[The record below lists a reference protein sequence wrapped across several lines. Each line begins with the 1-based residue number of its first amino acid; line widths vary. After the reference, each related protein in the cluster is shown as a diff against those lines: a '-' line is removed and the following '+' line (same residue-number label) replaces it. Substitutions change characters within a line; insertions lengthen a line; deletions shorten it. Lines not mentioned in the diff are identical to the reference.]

1 MKILVADDSKYYSM
15 LLENSLRQWGYDPVM
30 AKNGAEAWEILQGED
45 GPRLA
50 LLDWIMPVMDGLQ
63 VCQKIRSWEKDSYI
77 YVILLTSQSSKENVI
92 AGLESGADDYIIK
105 PFNEEELKYRLKIG
119 ERILTLENRIMQM
132 ASIDSLTGVLNRR
145 VFMDRLDSE
154 IQRYYRSKIP
164 VSLIMMDL
172 DHFKR
177 VNDLYGHLAGDQVL
191 RKIAEKLE
199 LLVRKYDFI
208 GRYGGEEFIIC
219 LPAAGSGE
227 IGDIAERIRS
237 EIEYMDIPIEGNK
250 AVIKI
255 TASFGVSCLEKN
267 TRVSIDEW
275 IKRADDA
282 LYQSKREGR
291 NQVFL
296 AGSL

>member
-191 RKIAEKLE
+191 RKIAGKLE